1 MEEVPTGAKVETVK
15 DSTEPVTGATVTAVT
30 SDFLKVTVVFML
42 MPMIPFLFAQAN
54 RTKPTAGTQAG
65 EVPNHQEKPPCISA
79 R

>member
-42 MPMIPFLFAQAN
+42 MPMIPILFA
-54 RTKPTAGTQAG
+54 
-65 EVPNHQEKPPCISA
+65 
-79 R
+79 